1 MFLRR
6 AWRWIAI
13 LAAAVLLVTVVS
25 VSSRQEEGILCMGV
39 PVLDQAGAAQY
50 TEYAYRDYSQL
61 MVFNSEEVAADL
73 STSTIYIS
81 QPIDENTGMEDL
93 AGRLDLQTFGCQMYF
108 VADEAFNDLL
118 TAVRDGHQFTLL
130 VVDSLGRY
138 MRYNVVLTTLPVLR
152 LSGQPAEQMID
163 GWRPTYEGE
172 LCLWTPMDPE
182 YETYSTKT
190 SRAHWNVRGRTSAM
204 EPKAPWKIELKDSE
218 GGKKDLDF
226 LGLGAEDDWIL
237 NSLCLEDTKV
247 REKLMI
253 ELWNQMAAD
262 ISWNGNMSKGEYV
275 EVVMDGEYSGLYLLQ
290 RRVDEKYLGLDA
302 DDLLFKGCNIQ
313 VAATVPE
320 AYELKYS
327 SLTEEES
334 YALMEGMLDCS
345 DVSMIHVDNFVD
357 VSLFLNFGYALDNE
371 LYKNI
376 YYILRPN
383 NGSYTLYMV
392 PWDTDW
398 SFGVWEPEEAEIKLF
413 ERREYEAMKALHPD
427 LDQKMAQR
435 WTELRGTVLTE
446 ENVEKTL
453 AALVARITESD
464 SLDRDQATW
473 GQCYDGTDTVELVRS
488 IIDARFKLLDEHYGQ
503 FLPATE

>member
-1 MFLRR
+1 MVLRR
-6 AWRWIAI
+6 AWRWIAL
-13 LAAAVLLVTVVS
+13 LAAAVLLVTVVA
-25 VSSRQEEGILCMGV
+25 VSSRQEEGVLCMGV
-39 PVLDQAGAAQY
+39 PVLDQAGAARY

-81 QPIDENTGMEDL
+81 QKIDANTGMEDL
-93 AGRLDLQTFGCQMYF
+93 TGRLDLQTFGCQMYF

-152 LSGQPAEQMID
+152 LSGEPAEQMID

-172 LCLWTPMDPE
+172 LCLWTPLDPE

-190 SRAHWNVRGRTSAM
+190 SRADWNVRGRTSAM
-204 EPKAPWKIELKDSE
+204 EPKAPWKIQLRDSQ
-218 GGKKDLDF
+218 GGKKDLNF

-262 ISWNGNMSKGEYV
+262 TPWNGDMSRGEYV

-290 RRVDEKYLGLDA
+290 RRVDEKYLSLDA
-302 DDLLFKGCNIQ
+302 EDILFKGCNTWT
-313 VAATVPE
+313 ATTVPE
-320 AYELKYS
+320 AYELKHS
-327 SLTEEES
+327 SLSEEES
-334 YALMEGMLDCS
+334 YALMAGMLDCS
-345 DVSMIHVDNFVD
+345 DVSMVHVDNFVD
-357 VSLFLNFGYALDNE
+357 VSLFLNFGYTPDNE
-371 LYKNI
+371 GYKNI
-376 YYILRPN
+376 FYILRPN
-383 NGSYTLYMV
+383 AGSYTLYMV

-398 SFGVWEPEEAEIKLF
+398 SFGVWDVETAKTDLF

-427 LDQKMAQR
+427 LDASMAER
-435 WTELRGTVLTE
+435 WFQLRGTVLTE
-446 ENVEKTL
+446 ENVEQVLSRLVEEVT
-453 AALVARITESD
+453 ACGALN
-464 SLDRDQATW
+464 RDHATW
-473 GQCYDGTDTVELVRS
+473 GQYYGGTDTVGVVREV
-488 IIDARFKLLDEHYGQ
+488 IAARFQLLDEHFAQ
-503 FLPATE
+503 FAPVV